1 MIAIRPVYTSYER
14 EEYMKPFGIVP
25 EDNQVVISAI
35 NDGRFVGA
43 ALVSFKETEGTVH
56 FMSLISGY
64 DDFVDKLL
72 LGKAA
77 LNFLDL
83 SGAKNVTYTGNDEK
97 YAKMLGF
104 TGAPGSM
111 TVNLE
116 GYFEGQHKGCSHS
129 SCEEEK

>member
-14 EEYMKPFGIVP
+14 DEYMKPFGIVP

-43 ALVSFKETEGTVH
+43 ALVSFEGNNGTIHMMRLVD
-56 FMSLISGY
+56 GY
-64 DDFVDKLL
+64 DDYIDRFL

-83 SGAKNVTYTGNDEK
+83 SGAKDVVYIGNDEK
-97 YAKMLGF
+97 LAKALGF
-104 TGAPGSM
+104 KIDESGM
-111 TVNLE
+111 TINLT
-116 GYFEGQHKGCSHS
+116 GYFDGAHEGCSGH
-129 SCEEEK
+129 CTEEK

>member
-43 ALVSFKETEGTVH
+43 ALVSFEGNNGTIHMMRLVD
-56 FMSLISGY
+56 GY
-64 DDFVDKLL
+64 DDYIDRFL

-83 SGAKNVTYTGNDEK
+83 SGAKDVVYIGDDEK
-97 YAKMLGF
+97 LAKALGF
-104 TGAPGSM
+104 KIDESGM
-111 TVNLE
+111 TINLK
-116 GYFEGQHKGCSHS
+116 GYFDGAHDGCSGN
-129 SCEEEK
+129 CAEEM

>member
-25 EDNQVVISAI
+25 NENQVVIAAN

-43 ALVSFKETEGTVH
+43 ALVSYSGNDGTVH
-56 FMSLISGY
+56 LMSLIEGY
-64 DDFVDKLL
+64 DDYIDRFLI
-72 LGKAA
+72 GKAA

-97 YAKMLGF
+97 LAKALGF
-104 TGAPGSM
+104 KIENGNM
-111 TVNLE
+111 TINLV
-116 GYFEGQHKGCSHS
+116 GYFDGTHNECSGH
-129 SCEEEK
+129 CAEEK